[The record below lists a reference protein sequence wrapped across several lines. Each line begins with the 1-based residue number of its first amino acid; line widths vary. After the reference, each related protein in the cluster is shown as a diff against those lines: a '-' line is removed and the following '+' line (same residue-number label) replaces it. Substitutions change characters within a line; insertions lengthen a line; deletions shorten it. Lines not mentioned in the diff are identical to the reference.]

1 MMIHILNPGMLST
14 VQDLG
19 RFGYM
24 STGFSP
30 GGAMDG
36 FSLQLA
42 NILVGNAP
50 GDGAIEMTALGMTA
64 SFDCDCAIALTGADM
79 SPTVNGEPVS
89 MNRTLEIH
97 AGDVLTCGF
106 AQRGMRTYL
115 AVAGGFDL
123 PLVMGSMST
132 NLKCTLGG
140 FQGRAL
146 KKGDEI
152 PLRYGLTVHEIGC
165 HSYSPEEYMTETL
178 TVRVVLGPQEDMFTG
193 EGINTFL
200 TQTYRVSPQSDRMGV
215 RLTGPKIENK
225 NGVDIISDGIAT
237 GAVQIPSSGT
247 PIIMMADRQT
257 TGGYAK
263 IATVISA
270 DLKRI
275 AQAKPDNPIRFEAV
289 TVQEALRLKK
299 EEQAALRRLQYKIC
313 ISK

>member
-1 MMIHILNPGMLST
+1 MVHILNPGMLST

-36 FSLQLA
+36 FALQLA

-50 GDGAIEMTALGMTA
+50 GDGAVEMTAMGMTVR
-64 SFDCDCAIALTGADM
+64 FDRPCAIALTGADM
-79 SPTVNGEPVS
+79 QPKINGKTVS
-89 MNRTLEIH
+89 MNQTIAVE
-97 AGDVLTCGF
+97 AGDTLSCGYTKK
-106 AQRGMRTYL
+106 GLRTYL
-115 AVAGGFDL
+115 AVSGGFDL
-123 PLVMGSMST
+123 PQVMGSMST
-132 NLKCTLGG
+132 NLKCALGG
-140 FQGRAL
+140 FEGRAL
-146 KKGDEI
+146 KKGDI
-152 PLRYGLTVHEIGC
+152 LPLRYELTTDMIGC
-165 HSYSPEEYMTETL
+165 HSYTPEEYMDGPLTL
-178 TVRVVLGPQEDMFTG
+178 RVILGPQEEMFTDA
-193 EGINTFL
+193 GIRTFL
-200 TQTYRVSPQSDRMGV
+200 SRVYRVSEQSDRMGV

-275 AQAKPDNPIRFEAV
+275 AQAKPGTALRFRAV
-289 TVQEALRLKK
+289 TMQEALRLKK
-299 EEQAALRRLQYKIC
+299 EEQTSLNRLQYKIC
-313 ISK
+313 VSK